1 MKLCRRKRIDIWYNP
16 NITDLVVDQGCERKV
31 VEEVCEVLPHV
42 GVSVLTQALVVE
54 AVHLA
59 IRVANPVCD

>member
-1 MKLCRRKRIDIWYNP
+1 MQYNP
-16 NITDLVVDQGCERKV
+16 IIADLVVDQGCERKV
-31 VEEVCEVLPHV
+31 VEEVCEVLPHI

>member
-1 MKLCRRKRIDIWYNP
+1 MNVWCNQLIA
-16 NITDLVVDQGCERKV
+16 DLVVDQGCERKV

-42 GVSVLTQALVVE
+42 GVSVLPQALVVE

-59 IRVANPVCD
+59 IRVAHPVCD